1 MKKVQEKPIFQQIRQ
16 QAKTREGKPVT
27 REDIATLSGL
37 TPGEVYIVDIGGW
50 SSEDNIQTVLRIF
63 NILTGQHLAIRD
75 IRYRQAVR

>member
-1 MKKVQEKPIFQQIRQ
+1 MKKLQEKPTFQQIRQ
-16 QAKTREGKPVT
+16 QAKTREGKPIT

-63 NILTGQHLAIRD
+63 NIMTGQHLAIKD
-75 IRYRQAVR
+75 ISYRRAV

>member
-1 MKKVQEKPIFQQIRQ
+1 MKKLQEKPTFQQIRQ
-16 QAKTREGKPVT
+16 HAKTKEGKPIT

-37 TPGEVYIVDIGGW
+37 TPGEVYVVDIGGW

-63 NILTGQHLAIRD
+63 NILTGQQLVMRD